1 MNGKLLLGP
10 LANQEKKGQKKKGE
24 GVLRL
29 GKAPPLTTFFPQ
41 SARHK
46 ISCYCSLRPFTRT
59 SDASKDVS
67 MDLRWR
73 SKVDEQRAS
82 RG

>member
-1 MNGKLLLGP
+1 MESCYLG
-10 LANQEKKGQKKKGE
+10 LWLTKRKRARKKRRRCPAAGE
-24 GVLRL
+24 SS
-29 GKAPPLTTFFPQ
+29 PSLTTFFPQ

-67 MDLRWR
+67 MDLRWS